1 MKKFICILLMFLFTL
16 PVLAEGT
23 PLAEGA
29 PLAEDNPFAPYTIAV
44 PEGAELTGSEG
55 TYTFVQDMS
64 RVVAILIE
72 RVPDEDPAAAVI
84 RMMAQFD
91 PEAVIGKDLPMAE
104 GFVGLEALAEDK
116 LGAGVDQRTVMILSQ
131 EGELL
136 ILSGYSL
143 EGDEEAAQSLLEQ
156 VLRGIT
162 VNGQSIYL
170 TKE

>member
-16 PVLAEGT
+16 PVLAEG
-23 PLAEGA
+23 A
-29 PLAEDNPFAPYTIAV
+29 PLAEESPFAPYTIAV

-84 RMMAQFD
+84 RMMTQFD
-91 PEAVIGKDLPMAE
+91 PEAVIGKDHP
-104 GFVGLEALAEDK
+104 LAEDK

>member
-1 MKKFICILLMFLFTL
+1 MKKFICILLMLLFAL
-16 PVLAEGT
+16 PA
-23 PLAEGA
+23 LAEGA

-44 PEGAELTGSEG
+44 PEGAELTQSEG
-55 TYTFVQDMS
+55 TYTFVQGMS
-64 RVVAILIE
+64 RVVAILID
-72 RVPDEDPAAAVI
+72 RVPDADPAAAVI

-91 PEAVIGKDLPMAE
+91 PDAVIGEDLPLAE

-116 LGAGVDQRTVMILSQ
+116 LGEGVDQQTVMILSQ
-131 EGELL
+131 EGEVL

-156 VLRGIT
+156 VLCGIT
-162 VNGQSIYL
+162 VNGKPVYL

>member
-1 MKKFICILLMFLFTL
+1 MKQSAKKLCSLLV
-16 PVLAEGT
+16 VLCLLVGLV
-23 PLAEGA
+23 PFGA
-29 PLAEDNPFAPYTIAV
+29 FAT
-44 PEGAELTGSEG
+44 ESS
-55 TYTFVQDMS
+55 DS
-64 RVVAILIE
+64 
-72 RVPDEDPAAAVI
+72 
-84 RMMAQFD
+84 
-91 PEAVIGKDLPMAE
+91 AE